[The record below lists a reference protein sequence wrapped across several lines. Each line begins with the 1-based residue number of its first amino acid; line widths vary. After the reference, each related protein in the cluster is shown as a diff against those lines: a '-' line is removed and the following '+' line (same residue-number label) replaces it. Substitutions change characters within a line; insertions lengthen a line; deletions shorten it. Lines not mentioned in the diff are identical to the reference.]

1 MERQELQYVSNKY
14 ESLLNEMSD
23 QNFDVIRFAS
33 YRTACKI
40 RFIQKKT
47 NFHLIDLWNAIES
60 IRENGLHNFVDISSE
75 MSITRLET
83 LISSVFHQLSKR
95 LPQSLTFNLDESVS
109 NLLSWLLNAY
119 DSSRSGKVSVF
130 AIKIAFAILCSG
142 KLIDKLRYI
151 FSLIS
156 DPSRGQLI
164 ESGLNAFL
172 RESMALPCSV
182 SETATFQYDD
192 SLSSS
197 LFDFS
202 QQIDL
207 NSFMCVFISA
217 NSPPLFISWIVI
229 LHRMSDVEYV
239 VHSLSC
245 EACNRQTFKGFR
257 YKCQKCFNYNLCQD
271 CFWRGRSS
279 GSHNADTHA
288 CKEYTYWK
296 SQTKQI
302 GHSFRKSFRCI
313 PPNKPQLQ
321 YTDEPL
327 KEKRF
332 NLTHIV
338 PPSPVPAIHHYN
350 GFNVGSTSSDL
361 ESLYGGS
368 NSFYRSPPSTY
379 TTATNDSRFVDDE
392 HRLIARYAQSLA
404 NFSKGASVAANPSS
418 SEIINDISQ
427 QQRVISQLETK
438 NREIMKEI
446 SRLRQEK
453 QENEIRDTRLKSS
466 GYYPSSS
473 VSQQQYDPL
482 LLTELAAL
490 RQRKEELESHLSA
503 LQESRR
509 ELMIQLEGLMKLLK
523 NHGNLL
529 AIPTSGTNSA
539 SSTLNR
545 NIGSSLSA
553 TTPTSAS
560 IQSDISSVSST
571 ANRDLLVAADS
582 VTNAMSSLVK
592 ELNSKDETEELIN
605 ELKNK
610 VIISDNIVNN
620 NNKDIG
626 ITDNDIEIEE
636 KLKSRALATSVAF
649 S

>member
-1 MERQELQYVSNKY
+1 MCR
-14 ESLLNEMSD
+14 
-23 QNFDVIRFAS
+23 
-33 YRTACKI
+33 
-40 RFIQKKT
+40 
-47 NFHLIDLWNAIES
+47 
-60 IRENGLHNFVDISSE
+60 NG
-75 MSITRLET
+75 R
-83 LISSVFHQLSKR
+83 
-95 LPQSLTFNLDESVS
+95 
-109 NLLSWLLNAY
+109 
-119 DSSRSGKVSVF
+119 GKVSVF
-130 AIKIAFAILCSG
+130 AIKIAFAIMCCG
-142 KLIDKLRYI
+142 KLVDKLRYI

-156 DPSRGQLI
+156 DSSRGHLI
-164 ESGLNAFL
+164 ETRFKAFL
-172 RESMALPCSV
+172 RESLALPCSLY
-182 SETATFQYDD
+182 ETATFQYDD

-207 NSFMCVFISA
+207 HAFMSVFITS

-239 VHSLSC
+239 VHPISC
-245 EACNRQTFKGFR
+245 EACNRQNFNGFR

-296 SQTKQI
+296 SPTKQI
-302 GHSFRKSFRCI
+302 GHSLRKSFRCI
-313 PPNKPQLQ
+313 PSKSPQLQ
-321 YTDEPL
+321 YTDEPP

-332 NLTHIV
+332 NLQHIV

-379 TTATNDSRFVDDE
+379 TTATTDSRFVDDE
-392 HRLIARYAQSLA
+392 HRLIARYAASLA
-404 NFSKGASVAANPSS
+404 NFSKGVSVAANSS
-418 SEIINDISQ
+418 TSEIMNDISQ

-453 QENEIRDTRLKSS
+453 QENEIRDTKLKSS
-466 GYYPSSS
+466 GYYSSS
-473 VSQQQYDPL
+473 LISQQQNDPIL
-482 LLTELAAL
+482 LSELAAL

-529 AIPTSGTNSA
+529 SIPTSGTNSA

-545 NIGSSLSA
+545 NIGGSLSA

-560 IQSDISSVSST
+560 IQSDVSSVASVSS
-571 ANRDLLVAADS
+571 AVNRDLLVAADS

-592 ELNSKDETEELIN
+592 ELNSEDETEDLIN

-610 VIISDNIVNN
+610 VLISDNIVNS
-620 NNKDIG
+620 NKDIG
-626 ITDNDIEIEE
+626 IRDNDIDIDEE
-636 KLKSRALATSVAF
+636 KLV
-649 S
+649 